1 MWSMKNKIA
10 ASAVKSVSPC
20 EQGSC
25 KNCDKPG
32 LLVHPFRYSAFCSD
46 DESIIERIPPLRPAS
61 GGSLPEL
68 TQSKY
73 ALRMMREGY
82 IYVVLVRNGLK
93 YIDSYY
99 VRPSG
104 RLMRFR
110 ETPPERKTSD
120 MACQRMANSPNA
132 LMVAIDAPEEV
143 SMSYWL
149 FTPDPLSNSKEQE
162 LLSTAEELLSTGALQ
177 GFSPQRWVN
186 QRQSDQY
193 MLSPAT
199 ISYFVLEY
207 MVASQIAGYSIGQV
221 PMIRALDE
229 QPFPALCDSQD
240 PPLPPAFTA
249 DQLGPFYQSRL
260 NASLP
265 VLRES
270 VELLRSQDGVGI
282 ALQDP
287 IGITQELNAWR
298 NRAMEGLEEWM
309 HTVDKFG
316 VDNQW
321 KYLAARQYA
330 DIREGVIAGRIRVAE
345 QNALDASNH
354 HIDQTLRELEALR
367 GQQGSLDPSAVIEAG
382 KMMRDQ
388 DPLGVRRAAIEQART
403 KTLESFERME
413 SALDGNQNSILREF
427 ETLAGPCEV
436 ATRLRASDHLPWLA
450 SSMFKAALRFYDK
463 NELTYG
469 WAFAVQIG
477 LSTNGMEAD
486 ETSSQVID
494 EWWNE
499 LGARRAKDEHPDELN
514 FAWRVFTLNQI
525 SLEEHVTA
533 ALADQ
538 KTLQQGDAVWETIA
552 LGNEAAGKAVE
563 LFDKANAALRA
574 CEEAGQVAWFK
585 RSLLGVS
592 MSWYAQ
598 WGRVLYRTATTS
610 KLDQAY
616 MNVLIKLMQ
625 LRMGASGR
633 HIPVEG
639 RFFSTSPG
647 LSAQF
652 WRGQMT
658 KAIRTGVEVELSKG
672 RAGGVYQAR
681 VMLMASAFE
690 SVNLIVKGRR
700 LSANDVTLRE
710 GAEFIASGLALTGG
724 VLALLEEASSWI
736 RSGYGP
742 RSLMGGQFQVWS
754 GRLGIYGGFLSGSA
768 GIAMAVLDAGS
779 LNERLRKEDYVLAAA
794 YGARSIVSGTA
805 ALLGITLS
813 FAGAAPFLHALMVNS
828 RVGYMRTILSIS
840 SSLSARLY
848 ARQALMLVLRVWG
861 ARLGWAAVA
870 LTVVITFMSLD
881 DFKTWCEKSIFRID
895 KKVRGYPNKEAEILA
910 ILRLTNN
917 DEE

>member
-1 MWSMKNKIA
+1 MKNKIA

-149 FTPDPLSNSKEQE
+149 FTPDPLSNNKEQE

-177 GFSPQRWVN
+177 GFSPQKWIN

-309 HTVDKFG
+309 HTVDKLG

-463 NELTYG
+463 NALTYG

-499 LGARRAKDEHPDELN
+499 LGARRAKDEHSDELN

-552 LGNEAAGKAVE
+552 LGNEAAGKAVD

-610 KLDQAY
+610 KFDQAY

-625 LRMGASGR
+625 LRMGASGE
-633 HIPVEG
+633 HVSLAG
-639 RFFSTSPG
+639 HLSTASSG
-647 LSAQF
+647 LAAQF
-652 WRGQMT
+652 WRGQMI
-658 KAIRTGVEVELSKG
+658 KAIRAGVEKELSRG
-672 RAGGVYQAR
+672 RAGGVYQGR
-681 VMLMASAFE
+681 VLLMASTFE

-710 GAEFIASGLALTGG
+710 GTEFIASGIALLGG
-724 VLALLEEASSWI
+724 VLVLMEEAAGWI
-736 RSGYGP
+736 SRNYGE
-742 RSLMGGQFQVWS
+742 RSLMGRQFQARG
-754 GRLGIYGGFLSGSA
+754 GRMGLYGGLLASTA
-768 GIAMAVLDAGS
+768 GMLGAVLDFTMANQRAARG
-779 LNERLRKEDYVLAAA
+779 DYALATA
-794 YGARSIVSGTA
+794 YGARGFVAGAVAVFGATM
-805 ALLGITLS
+805 S
-813 FAGAAPFLHALMVNS
+813 FAGSASFLYALMKQS
-828 RVGYMRTILSIS
+828 RIAFYRSILAHASGLAS
-840 SSLSARLY
+840 RLA
-848 ARQALMLVLRVWG
+848 ARQALMLMLRVWG
-861 ARLGWAAVA
+861 ARMGWVAVGLTLVIIAISPDKLQEWSEKTVFRKGKRFKGYVGQADELLA
-870 LTVVITFMSLD
+870 LMKL
-881 DFKTWCEKSIFRID
+881 
-895 KKVRGYPNKEAEILA
+895 AES
-910 ILRLTNN
+910 
-917 DEE
+917 DSE

>member
-10 ASAVKSVSPC
+10 ASAVRSVSPC

-330 DIREGVIAGRIRVAE
+330 DIREGLLSGRITASERATIEASNSSIDKTVCDLEA
-345 QNALDASNH
+345 QRGMPGALDPGPMIEIAQATKDSDPFGFRKAEINAA
-354 HIDQTLRELEALR
+354 RSRVLER
-367 GQQGSLDPSAVIEAG
+367 F
-382 KMMRDQ
+382 
-388 DPLGVRRAAIEQART
+388 RAAEAT
-403 KTLESFERME
+403 
-413 SALDGNQNSILREF
+413 LDGGQTSILADFDARAELC
-427 ETLAGPCEV
+427 EMAVQQRAANHLA
-436 ATRLRASDHLPWLA
+436 WLKGN
-450 SSMFKAALRFYDK
+450 MLILALRFYDK
-463 NELTYG
+463 SDFIHG
-469 WAFAVQIG
+469 WAFAIQVG
-477 LSTNGMEAD
+477 LATNGMDCE
-486 ETSSQVID
+486 ETSKQVID
-494 EWWNE
+494 DWWRSIRKSE
-499 LGARRAKDEHPDELN
+499 VAERADDEQNLI
-514 FAWRVFTLNQI
+514 WRVFTYNNI
-525 SLEEHVTA
+525 SLSKRLANALEIARLSERQRDAWEIVTS
-533 ALADQ
+533 
-538 KTLQQGDAVWETIA
+538 T
-552 LGNEAAGKAVE
+552 NEAAGKALE
-563 LFDKANAALRA
+563 LFDKANSALQS
-574 CEEAGQVAWFK
+574 CEDRGRVPWFK
-585 RSLLGVS
+585 RNLIGVS
-592 MSWYAQ
+592 MAWYAS
-598 WGRVLYRTATTS
+598 WGRIIFSTATS
-610 KLDQAY
+610 SRADQAY
-616 MNVLIKLMQ
+616 LKLLIKLMQ
-625 LRMGASGR
+625 LRMGSYAQG
-633 HIPVEG
+633 IPIG
-639 RFFSTSPG
+639 SFHSALTNGFSPQ
-647 LSAQF
+647 LWRAQVS
-652 WRGQMT
+652 
-658 KAIRTGVEVELSKG
+658 KAIREGVELELTKGSAGSVYKG
-672 RAGGVYQAR
+672 RVV
-681 VMLMASAFE
+681 VMATLFE
-690 SVNLIVKGRR
+690 SVNLIVKGKRIAAEDPTGR
-700 LSANDVTLRE
+700 D
-710 GAEFIASGLALTGG
+710 GAEFIASGMALAGGVIAITESASGWVSNNALLSAQMTRFFSAWGGRLALYGG
-724 VLALLEEASSWI
+724 LLGSSAGLIGALLDLNSAFETKRHGNRALVFAYSARAFVAST
-736 RSGYGP
+736 
-742 RSLMGGQFQVWS
+742 
-754 GRLGIYGGFLSGSA
+754 A
-768 GIAMAVLDAGS
+768 AVLSSTVGFAGS
-779 LNERLRKEDYVLAAA
+779 
-794 YGARSIVSGTA
+794 
-805 ALLGITLS
+805 
-813 FAGAAPFLHALMVNS
+813 APFLKALIENS
-828 RVGYMRTILSIS
+828 RNPLTSRVVKLAYTLAG
-840 SSLSARLY
+840 RLL
-848 ARQALMLVLRVWG
+848 AQEALMLLLRVWIG
-861 ARLGWAAVA
+861 RLAWAAVA
-870 LTVVITFMSLD
+870 LTVVIVILSPE
-881 DFKTWCEKSIFRID
+881 DFEDWCRKSVFRKYKGTI
-895 KKVRGYPNKEAEILA
+895 GYRSCAQELSTIMHLS
-910 ILRLTNN
+910 RQG
-917 DEE
+917 

>member
-73 ALRMMREGY
+73 AIRMMREGY

-149 FTPDPLSNSKEQE
+149 FTPDPLSNNKEQE

-177 GFSPQRWVN
+177 GFSPQKWIN

-330 DIREGVIAGRIRVAE
+330 DIREGLLSGRITASERATIEASNSSIDKTVCDLEA
-345 QNALDASNH
+345 QRGMPGALDPGPMIEIAQATKDSDPFGFRKAEINAA
-354 HIDQTLRELEALR
+354 RSRVLER
-367 GQQGSLDPSAVIEAG
+367 F
-382 KMMRDQ
+382 
-388 DPLGVRRAAIEQART
+388 RAAEAN
-403 KTLESFERME
+403 
-413 SALDGNQNSILREF
+413 LDGGQTSILADFDARAELC
-427 ETLAGPCEV
+427 EMAVQQRAANHLA
-436 ATRLRASDHLPWLA
+436 WLKGN
-450 SSMFKAALRFYDK
+450 MLILALRFYDQSDFIQ
-463 NELTYG
+463 G
-469 WAFAVQIG
+469 WAFAIQVG
-477 LSTNGMEAD
+477 LATNGMDSE
-486 ETSSQVID
+486 EKSKQVID
-494 EWWNE
+494 DWW
-499 LGARRAKDEHPDELN
+499 
-514 FAWRVFTLNQI
+514 
-525 SLEEHVTA
+525 
-533 ALADQ
+533 
-538 KTLQQGDAVWETIA
+538 
-552 LGNEAAGKAVE
+552 
-563 LFDKANAALRA
+563 
-574 CEEAGQVAWFK
+574 
-585 RSLLGVS
+585 
-592 MSWYAQ
+592 
-598 WGRVLYRTATTS
+598 
-610 KLDQAY
+610 
-616 MNVLIKLMQ
+616 
-625 LRMGASGR
+625 
-633 HIPVEG
+633 
-639 RFFSTSPG
+639 
-647 LSAQF
+647 
-652 WRGQMT
+652 
-658 KAIRTGVEVELSKG
+658 
-672 RAGGVYQAR
+672 
-681 VMLMASAFE
+681 
-690 SVNLIVKGRR
+690 
-700 LSANDVTLRE
+700 
-710 GAEFIASGLALTGG
+710 
-724 VLALLEEASSWI
+724 
-736 RSGYGP
+736 
-742 RSLMGGQFQVWS
+742 
-754 GRLGIYGGFLSGSA
+754 
-768 GIAMAVLDAGS
+768 
-779 LNERLRKEDYVLAAA
+779 
-794 YGARSIVSGTA
+794 RSIRKSE
-805 ALLGITLS
+805 
-813 FAGAAPFLHALMVNS
+813 
-828 RVGYMRTILSIS
+828 
-840 SSLSARLY
+840 
-848 ARQALMLVLRVWG
+848 
-861 ARLGWAAVA
+861 VA
-870 LTVVITFMSLD
+870 
-881 DFKTWCEKSIFRID
+881 ER
-895 KKVRGYPNKEAEILA
+895 
-910 ILRLTNN
+910 
-917 DEE
+917 